1 MGMDQVTIASD
12 VAVSSC
18 SGSGPA
24 YTVNYSGTDPV
35 IKVNVG
41 DEVTVNKREAG
52 AGGGSD
58 IIGVYTYKVTGYTD
72 SDTLTLT
79 YVFDSQLDGD
89 DSPCDIPSGTGSSGS
104 PNKAPHTFKRN
115 VSPSFGMFV

>member
-58 IIGVYTYKVTGYTD
+58 IIGFRHSYTYIC
-72 SDTLTLT
+72 
-79 YVFDSQLDGD
+79 F
-89 DSPCDIPSGTGSSGS
+89 
-104 PNKAPHTFKRN
+104 
-115 VSPSFGMFV
+115 